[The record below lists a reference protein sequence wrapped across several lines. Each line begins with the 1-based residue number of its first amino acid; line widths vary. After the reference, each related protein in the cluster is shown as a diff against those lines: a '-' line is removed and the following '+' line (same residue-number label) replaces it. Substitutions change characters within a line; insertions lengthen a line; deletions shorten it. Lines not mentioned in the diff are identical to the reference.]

1 MEELYNKF
9 ISNQNKGM
17 VWKLLCDDGVFNN
30 IPDNKSRLI
39 KDAFDK
45 KFEAIAIQINP
56 MDNLINLDKRVIT
69 EMINDVYKFKKNEE
83 MTLAYSAA
91 EIAQTRQK
99 VFESELK
106 NKKKE
111 FDILNSTP
119 VPEKIDFSDNL
130 DAPMGS
136 EMDKILAEQIA
147 LRENQLNMVFKTQD
161 KEAASKWIQNPSEA
175 KITNEPVKLRIGEN
189 IDMKE
194 PSRVK
199 KVGFTDTLD
208 NDNFLALL
216 KKKEPTLL
224 ANPTIAEANPTLSQ
238 ANPTLAVAN
247 PTLDM
252 LREILDKQNQILDL
266 LKTKL
271 N

>member
-1 MEELYNKF
+1 MEDLYNKF

-30 IPDNKSRLI
+30 IPENKSRVV

-45 KFEAIAIQINP
+45 KVEVIAKQIN
-56 MDNLINLDKRVIT
+56 MTDNLVTLDKRIIA
-69 EMINDVYKFKKNEE
+69 EMINDIGNYKKQMIE
-83 MTLAYSAA
+83 MSYNSA
-91 EIAQTRQK
+91 EIAQNRQK
-99 VFESELK
+99 VFEADLK

-161 KEAASKWIQNPSEA
+161 KEAASKWIQNPSEV
-175 KITNEPVKLRIGEN
+175 KNTNEPVKLKIGEN

-194 PSRVK
+194 PARVK
-199 KVGFTDTLD
+199 KVGFAETLD

-216 KKKEPTLL
+216 KKKEPTLVAANPTL
-224 ANPTIAEANPTLSQ
+224 VKANPTLVTANPTI
-238 ANPTLAVAN
+238 
-247 PTLDM
+247 DM